1 MKLQKWTLAIA
12 AALASVTAFAQQQ
25 VTSTVPVPGM
35 VEDECKDITNVVAH
49 AFCQG
54 GFIMYIIAVVGL
66 LVLFLVVERLMSLQK
81 LTVDKGNI
89 NENLFSM
96 ILRGDLKQAIGFCDS
111 RPTPLTNTLKAGLVQ
126 VMNKRPDEEVQVAM
140 DASVLRE
147 TPRLEGWTSFL
158 AVFGNVAVL
167 IGLLG
172 TIYGLIRSFG
182 GVAEVDAAAKA
193 AHLAKGI
200 SEALNCT
207 AFGLLV
213 AIISV
218 VAYGFFQIR
227 IGRAINDM
235 QESSMTLMNLVVSNR
250 EKMKD

>member
-1 MKLQKWTLAIA
+1 MEENAAIELAERCDY
-12 AALASVTAFAQQQ
+12 
-25 VTSTVPVPGM
+25 G
-35 VEDECKDITNVVAH
+35 N
-49 AFCQG
+49 
-54 GFIMYIIAVVGL
+54 FIMQSFCEGGPVMIVILGVGL
-66 LVLFLVVERLMSLQK
+66 IVAFLIVERLLSLQR
-81 LTVDKGNI
+81 LTVDKTSI

-96 ILRGDLKQAIGFCDS
+96 LLRGDVKQAIAFCDS

-126 VMNKRPDEEVQVAM
+126 VMNRRPDEEVQVAM

-172 TIYGLIRSFG
+172 TIIGLIHSFG
-182 GVAEVDAAAKA
+182 GISEADAATKA
-193 AHLAKGI
+193 AVLSQGI

-213 AIISV
+213 AIIAI
-218 VAYGFFQIR
+218 VAFGYFQIK
-227 IGRAINDM
+227 IGKAINDM
-235 QESSMTLMNLVVSNR
+235 QESSMTMLNLVVSNR
-250 EKMKD
+250 DKIKD